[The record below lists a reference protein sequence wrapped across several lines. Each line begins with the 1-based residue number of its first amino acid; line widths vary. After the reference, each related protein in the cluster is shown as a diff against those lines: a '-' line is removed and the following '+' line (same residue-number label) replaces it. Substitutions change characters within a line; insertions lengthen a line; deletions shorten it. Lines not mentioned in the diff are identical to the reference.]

1 MGCSC
6 FDSLKLLE
14 LSESIIT
21 DYHLYYNITLT
32 LKIKLEIEQRLK
44 EINKEEKKDPQGIIG
59 KGKDKTNK
67 MPYEII
73 LKDYLDEKIDGTELF
88 DKKWYNN
95 FEKDKI
101 IYSKRS
107 ILAMINKAF
116 DDKNN
121 EFKEF
126 YNKPPLKVSAKES
139 GSFINGEYNV
149 IKSIYKVNKNAY
161 PPNTSAKMISKY
173 ITYVKER
180 TRWDSQLKL
189 YEVIEGN
196 EEGKEVKC
204 IVHNWMKSPMFLVS
218 ERDSVEKRYEFCYE
232 GKIYIFESSVN
243 DDYYPLDEDVIRITN
258 FIFIQVIYE
267 ENDNIIIEG
276 LTQVNPKVNLPQAV
290 LIATIPTKLLDYLN
304 GLEKGINKDFEEG
317 KLVFED
323 NSGNKL

>member
-1 MGCSC
+1 MGCIC
-6 FDSLKLLE
+6 FDSLTFLE

-32 LKIKLEIEQRLK
+32 MKIELETEQSLNLIK
-44 EINKEEKKDPQGIIG
+44 KEEKKNAQGS
-59 KGKDKTNK
+59 DKKNK

-95 FEKDKI
+95 VEKDKI

-121 EFKEF
+121 DFKEF
-126 YNKPPLKVSAKES
+126 YNKPPLKVSAKQS
-139 GSFINGEYNV
+139 GSFITDEFNV

-173 ITYVKER
+173 ITNVKER
-180 TRWDSQLKL
+180 TRWDTQLKL

-290 LIATIPTKLLDYLN
+290 LIATIPNKLLDYLN

-323 NSGNKL
+323 NNGNIL

>member
-1 MGCSC
+1 MGCNC
-6 FDSLKLLE
+6 FDSLTFLE
-14 LSESIIT
+14 ISESIIT
-21 DYHLYYNITLT
+21 DYHLYYNIALT
-32 LKIKLEIEQRLK
+32 IKIKLENEQKLNL
-44 EINKEEKKDPQGIIG
+44 IQKEEEKERSQGIIG
-59 KGKDKTNK
+59 KENDKVNK

-88 DKKWYNN
+88 DKKLYNN

-116 DDKNN
+116 DNKNN

-126 YNKPPLKVSAKES
+126 YNKPPLKISSKS
-139 GSFINGEYNV
+139 GSFITDEYNV

-173 ITYVKER
+173 ITNVKER

-196 EEGKEVKC
+196 EEGKEIKC
-204 IVHNWMKSPMFLVS
+204 VVHNWMKSPMFLVS
-218 ERDSVEKRYEFCYE
+218 ERDSIEKRYEFCYG

-323 NSGNKL
+323 NNGNKL

>member
-1 MGCSC
+1 MGCIC
-6 FDSLKLLE
+6 FDSLTFLE

-32 LKIKLEIEQRLK
+32 MKIELETEQSLNLIK
-44 EINKEEKKDPQGIIG
+44 KEEKKNAQGS
-59 KGKDKTNK
+59 DKKNK

-126 YNKPPLKVSAKES
+126 YNKPPLKVSAKQS
-139 GSFINGEYNV
+139 GSFISDEFNV
-149 IKSIYKVNKNAY
+149 IKSIYKVNKNTY
-161 PPNTSAKMISKY
+161 PPNTSPKMISKY
-173 ITYVKER
+173 ITFVKER
-180 TRWDSQLKL
+180 TRWDNQLKL

-218 ERDSVEKRYEFCYE
+218 ERDSIEKRYEFCYE

-290 LIATIPTKLLDYLN
+290 LIATIPNKLLDYLN

-323 NSGNKL
+323 NNGNKL

>member
-1 MGCSC
+1 MGCNC
-6 FDSLKLLE
+6 FDSLTFLE
-14 LSESIIT
+14 LTESIIT
-21 DYHLYYNITLT
+21 DYHLYYNIALAI
-32 LKIKLEIEQRLK
+32 KIKLENEQRLNLNK
-44 EINKEEKKDPQGIIG
+44 KEEKNSQGIIG
-59 KGKDKTNK
+59 KGNNK

-88 DKKWYNN
+88 DRKWYNN
-95 FEKDKI
+95 YEKDKI

-126 YNKPPLKVSAKES
+126 YNKPPLKVSSKES
-139 GSFINGEYNV
+139 GSFITNEYNV

-173 ITYVKER
+173 ITNVKER
-180 TRWDSQLKL
+180 TRWDNQLKK

-196 EEGKEVKC
+196 EEGKEINC
-204 IVHNWMKSPMFLVS
+204 LVHNWMKSPMFLVS
-218 ERDSVEKRYEFCYE
+218 ERDSIEKRYEFCHE

-267 ENDNIIIEG
+267 EDDNIVIEG

-304 GLEKGINKDFEEG
+304 GLEKGINNDFEEG

-323 NSGNKL
+323 NDGNKL

>member
-1 MGCSC
+1 MGCNC
-6 FDSLKLLE
+6 FDSLTFLE
-14 LSESIIT
+14 ISESIIT
-21 DYHLYYNITLT
+21 DYHLYYNITLAM
-32 LKIKLEIEQRLK
+32 KIKLEIEQGLNL
-44 EINKEEKKDPQGIIG
+44 IQKEEKKDAQRDN
-59 KGKDKTNK
+59 KQNK

-88 DKKWYNN
+88 DNKWYNN
-95 FEKDKI
+95 FEKGII

-126 YNKPPLKVSAKES
+126 YNQPPLKVSAKES
-139 GSFINGEYNV
+139 GSFISGEYTV
-149 IKSIYKVNKNAY
+149 IKSIYKVNKNTY
-161 PPNTSAKMISKY
+161 PPNTSAKMIAKY

-204 IVHNWMKSPMFLVS
+204 LVHNWMKSPMFLVS
-218 ERDSVEKRYEFCYE
+218 ERDSIEKRYEFYHE

-290 LIATIPTKLLDYLN
+290 LIATIPNKLLDYLN

-323 NSGNKL
+323 NNGNIL